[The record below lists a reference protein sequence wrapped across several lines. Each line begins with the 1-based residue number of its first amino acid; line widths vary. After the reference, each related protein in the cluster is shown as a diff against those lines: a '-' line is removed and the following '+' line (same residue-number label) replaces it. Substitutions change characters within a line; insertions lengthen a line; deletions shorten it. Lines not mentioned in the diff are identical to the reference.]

1 MEEQLLSSPL
11 SWGFQPNIIRTRS
24 VWCFQTL
31 PLVILLS
38 PWIVQ
43 SQEWDDSHCRT
54 FGDRLKHVEATKQS
68 HNHTLFLLLDASWRV
83 QHLGFSALACCGKFR
98 TQLAVGSDSWGKW
111 VNIGSFPE
119 V

>member
-1 MEEQLLSSPL
+1 MEEQLLSSPAFL
-11 SWGFQPNIIRTRS
+11 GASNP
-24 VWCFQTL
+24 TL
-31 PLVILLS
+31 FAPVLFGAFKHCPWS
-38 PWIVQ
+38 SWIVQ

-83 QHLGFSALACCGKFR
+83 QHLGFSASACCGKFR